1 MALLLRSRPWPTTLE
16 SGHPEDEALTTDD
29 QLDRRLCQVVGLNQ
43 NHSSSSGTAY
53 HLQIEDRGPLLDA
66 ATEVEVRRLNVV
78 VYVNYG
84 EPNARVI
91 YARDHDFADVRT
103 AEHNRMIEKQIQLLA
118 LQVPEVIEDWER
130 RQMARIRELLH
141 GYYLSKEE
149 AAKKEIESANA
160 LYPFL
165 FSKAWRELKEERA
178 RLSAQAAAS
187 PPAQAATPASD
198 QLEYPLDPELRDRVI
213 EIERLIEDLEADLQR
228 LKDKGRADD
237 ILLQTCRKLVM
248 RAREIIMGRAAA
260 EFSAR
265 RLESTRASLVT
276 TWRQIRSRLRSEEG
290 RP

>member
-1 MALLLRSRPWPTTLE
+1 
-16 SGHPEDEALTTDD
+16 
-29 QLDRRLCQVVGLNQ
+29 
-43 NHSSSSGTAY
+43 
-53 HLQIEDRGPLLDA
+53 
-66 ATEVEVRRLNVV
+66 VRRLNVV

-91 YARDHDFADVRT
+91 YARDHDLPDVRT
-103 AEHNRMIEKQIQLLA
+103 AEHNRMIERQIQLLA
-118 LQVPEVIEDWER
+118 LQTPEVIEEWER
-130 RQMARIRELLH
+130 QQMAHIRELLH
-141 GYYLSKEE
+141 GYYLTKVES
-149 AAKKEIESANA
+149 AKKEIESANA

-165 FSKAWRELKEERA
+165 FSKAWRQLKEERA
-178 RLSAQAAAS
+178 RLSAQAAAP
-187 PPAQAATPASD
+187 PPAAAEMAPPAFAAP
-198 QLEYPLDPELRDRVI
+198 EYPLDPELRDRVI

-276 TWRQIRSRLRSEEG
+276 TWRQIRSRLRAEDG
-290 RP
+290 RA